1 MPATR
6 KISKE
11 AQSQDLDQLKSLFSS
26 STSSGKTG
34 KQIETVA
41 PSEVQKTEEVQ
52 KSPQIET
59 VASSSEENTKH
70 TSDTTVGI
78 RMTTQKKREMKAYF
92 IQKGTTLSQGILD
105 SYNLLKELES
115 EGVVTFK
122 DGQIV
127 RNK

>member
-26 STSSGKTG
+26 SPSSVKSG

-41 PSEVQKTEEVQ
+41 PSEVQ